1 MHHNN
6 IPVHRKMLQNIFST
20 KNNAEFKSALAHL
33 YFNKELF
40 KVLIE
45 KDAIYEMYWEKEY
58 HTFSS
63 IYTLYI
69 YMYLYSKSK
78 FIFFPSTDFEH
89 AIISITYV
97 LKFTQ

>member
-1 MHHNN
+1 
-6 IPVHRKMLQNIFST
+6 MLQNIFST

-40 KVLIE
+40 KILSEKGTIYIWNVLGERISYVS
-45 KDAIYEMYWEKEY
+45 KHIHCIY
-58 HTFSS
+58 
-63 IYTLYI
+63 I
-69 YMYLYSKSK
+69 
-78 FIFFPSTDFEH
+78 FILKIQVYFFPSTDIEH

>member
-40 KVLIE
+40 KVLSE
-45 KDAIYEMYWEKEY
+45 KGTIYEMYWEKEY
-58 HTFSS
+58 HMFPS
-63 IYTLYI
+63 IYTVYI
-69 YMYLYSKSK
+69 YLYSKFK
-78 FIFFPSTDFEH
+78 FIFFLLQILSMQ
-89 AIISITYV
+89 S
-97 LKFTQ
+97 

>member
-1 MHHNN
+1 
-6 IPVHRKMLQNIFST
+6 MLNYLHTCISIR
-20 KNNAEFKSALAHL
+20 NYLKS
-33 YFNKELF
+33 YQK
-40 KVLIE
+40 KVQY
-45 KDAIYEMYWEKEY
+45 IYEMYWEKEY

-78 FIFFPSTDFEH
+78 FIFFPSTDIEH

>member
-40 KVLIE
+40 KVLSE
-45 KDAIYEMYWEKEY
+45 KDTIYEMYWEKEY
-58 HTFSS
+58 HMFPS
-63 IYTLYI
+63 IYTVYI
-69 YMYLYSKSK
+69 
-78 FIFFPSTDFEH
+78 FI
-89 AIISITYV
+89 
-97 LKFTQ
+97 LKIQV

>member
-40 KVLIE
+40 KVLSE
-45 KDAIYEMYWEKEY
+45 KGTIYEMYWEKEY
-58 HTFSS
+58 HIHC
-63 IYTLYI
+63 IYTCI
-69 YMYLYSKSK
+69 YTQNPSL
-78 FIFFPSTDFEH
+78 FFFLLQILSMQ
-89 AIISITYV
+89 S
-97 LKFTQ
+97 

>member
-40 KVLIE
+40 KVLSE
-45 KDAIYEMYWEKEY
+45 KGTIYEMYWEKEY
-58 HTFSS
+58 HMFPS
-63 IYTLYI
+63 IYILYI
-69 YMYLYSKSK
+69 YIYTQNKSLMC
-78 FIFFPSTDFEH
+78 FLLQILSMQ
-89 AIISITYV
+89 S
-97 LKFTQ
+97 

>member
-40 KVLIE
+40 KVLSKKGTIY
-45 KDAIYEMYWEKEY
+45 IYEMYWEKEY
-58 HTFSS
+58 HIHCIY
-63 IYTLYI
+63 IYTQNSSL
-69 YMYLYSKSK
+69 
-78 FIFFPSTDFEH
+78 FFSF
-89 AIISITYV
+89 YRY
-97 LKFTQ
+97 